1 MKNLFKWSA
10 LVAATGL
17 ILIGLFVW
25 FVASGSDETTVY
37 KENDFFSYHTLTD
50 KDIENAPRITD
61 NYYFEAHPGDG
72 YSPSN
77 SIVFKGATDTASLR
91 AYLEK
96 LGYVKQ
102 NRSLGEK
109 EIWVRPD
116 QLDGDL
122 FYLYFNPTTHEVE
135 LTRVLNN

>member
-10 LVAATGL
+10 LVAANVL

-25 FVASGSDETTVY
+25 FDASGSDETTVY

-50 KDIENAPRITD
+50 KDIENAPRIMD

-77 SIVFKGATDTASLR
+77 SIIFKGASDTASLH

-109 EIWVRPD
+109 EIGERPD
-116 QLDGDL
+116 KLDRDL
-122 FYLYFNPTTHEVE
+122 LYLYFNPTTREVE
-135 LTRVLNN
+135 LTKVLNN

>member
-1 MKNLFKWSA
+1 MMRCGA
-10 LVAATGL
+10 LATITALTFGGL
-17 ILIGLFVW
+17 LLW
-25 FVASGSDETTVY
+25 LVASGSDKTTFY
-37 KENDFFSYHTLTD
+37 TEKDFFSHHTLTH

-77 SIVFKGATDTASLR
+77 SIIFKGATDTAALH

-102 NRSLGEK
+102 KRNLGEK
-109 EIWVRPD
+109 EIWAKPD

-122 FYLYFNPTTHEVE
+122 FYLYFNPTTHEIE